1 MEAKG
6 ANLLTKRNVNR
17 YTMEAKGANLLKK
30 RSLNRYTIIQL
41 FIELKDKIKKRD
53 LN

>member
-17 YTMEAKGANLLKK
+17 
-30 RSLNRYTIIQL
+30 RTIIQL